1 MSEGHSK
8 RNMSS
13 SDLQDI
19 IMSSGKKTIDAGTDW
34 RKLQTPYA
42 KLNSFR
48 GLSLGPFGGT
58 ISNLDR
64 FSDIS
69 NNFGINSGGI
79 NLDNTS
85 TS

>member
-1 MSEGHSK
+1 
-8 RNMSS
+8 MSS

-48 GLSLGPFGGT
+48 GLSIGPLGGT

-69 NNFGINSGGI
+69 NNFALNSGGL
-79 NLDNTS
+79 NLDHTTTS
-85 TS
+85 QRLK